1 MEERTLLLGMDLGD
15 EISQLAVYDP
25 ELMEPVL
32 MGQSE
37 DNPDALIETAV
48 EFSGHEPI
56 KGFLDAVKKGE
67 TIDNSGKEVD
77 SVRVL
82 AYYFKKVLALTRKR
96 YPGEKIKLLVVT
108 VTDMSKE
115 FTDRIYEA
123 LALIGLEGDRVKVTD
138 HKRSYMYYVLY
149 QKKELWAQDVGL
161 FDYNGEKLIFEQLQ
175 IDRQHEPALVGVKE
189 VDYTDALKDGGDIT
203 PIGDIFEN
211 VFASALRN
219 RFISSVFMT
228 GEGFE
233 EEWADELFPKLAV
246 GRRLFKGRNLYVSGA
261 AYTAK
266 EMVQERFSD
275 YVVVAP
281 DMVTSRISM
290 ELYED
295 GGVKKVQLT
304 GAGLP
309 WFEVDESL
317 DLMPDGDTELVLVA
331 EHIFEGTKKEFIIDM
346 TPVAGRTDRM
356 CRIGLR
362 LRFEDVST
370 AIITLRDKGFGEIA
384 PGSDRVW
391 EERIS
396 CL

>member
-1 MEERTLLLGMDLGD
+1 MDDRTLLMGMDLGD

-37 DNPDALIETAV
+37 ENPDALIETAV
-48 EFSGHEPI
+48 EFSGKEPI
-56 KGFLDAVKKGE
+56 RGFLQAVKTGE
-67 TIDNSGKEVD
+67 KIINDGKEVD
-77 SVRVL
+77 AVRVL
-82 AYYFKKVLALTRKR
+82 AYFFKKVLALTRKR
-96 YPGEKIKLLVVT
+96 YPNEKIKLLVVT

-123 LALIGLEGDRVKVTD
+123 LALIGLDGDRVKITD

-149 QKKELWAQDVGL
+149 QKKELWAQDVGM
-161 FDYNGEKLIFEQLQ
+161 FDYNGKRLIFEQLQ
-175 IDRQHEPALVGVKE
+175 IDREHEPALVGVKE
-189 VDYTDALKDGGDIT
+189 VDYTDALAAGDEMTSIS
-203 PIGDIFEN
+203 DIFEN

-219 RFISSVFMT
+219 RFISSVFLT

-233 EEWADELFPKLAV
+233 TEWADELFPKLAV

-266 EMVQERFSD
+266 EMVQDRFSD

-290 ELYED
+290 EVYED
-295 GGVKKVQLT
+295 GDTKEVQFT
-304 GAGLP
+304 SAGLP
-309 WFEVDESL
+309 WFEVDEEL
-317 DLMPDGDTELVLVA
+317 DLIPDGDAEMVLRA
-331 EHIFEGTKKEFIIDM
+331 EHIFEGTKKEFFIDM
-346 TPVAGRTDRM
+346 TPVAGRLDRM
-356 CRIGLR
+356 CRIGMR

>member
-233 EEWADELFPKLAV
+233 EEWADELFP
-246 GRRLFKGRNLYVSGA
+246 
-261 AYTAK
+261 
-266 EMVQERFSD
+266 
-275 YVVVAP
+275 
-281 DMVTSRISM
+281 
-290 ELYED
+290 
-295 GGVKKVQLT
+295 
-304 GAGLP
+304 
-309 WFEVDESL
+309 
-317 DLMPDGDTELVLVA
+317 
-331 EHIFEGTKKEFIIDM
+331 
-346 TPVAGRTDRM
+346 
-356 CRIGLR
+356 
-362 LRFEDVST
+362 
-370 AIITLRDKGFGEIA
+370 
-384 PGSDRVW
+384 
-391 EERIS
+391 
-396 CL
+396 